1 MEGTRH
7 VPIMKI
13 LTEDQVDQV
22 HEATLAI
29 LGRTGVR
36 LDAPE
41 AVQRLVKDGAVRKEE
56 KPNVVLFPRSMV
68 EDSLN
73 KVPRFRKYFARNPK
87 NDIVWDGEH
96 TFAGSVGGNPSM
108 LDMTTGEPHPST
120 LADVEQSTR
129 VMDALENCHAISN
142 FVVATDVPG
151 ELQVVKTVEA
161 MIKNTSKCVS
171 SYALNTENVDALAK
185 MWSCLTGGLEGLR
198 KRPLFCVYGSPSSPL
213 TFDRNTCEIM
223 TRGAELGVPIDIVP
237 CPMCGGTAPV
247 TLAGGLAQQNAELL
261 AGIMLYQTVD
271 DSLPTCYSGRLTTLD
286 LRTGANIWGTAEMGL
301 ASAAAVQIAHR
312 YHMGADVYGVVSDV
326 NAYDVQMG
334 LERMM
339 AGLIPALAG
348 ADMLS
353 GIGGA
358 WGTSSAFEMLVLDNE
373 IYGDIFRAL
382 RGIQVDEDRLAT
394 GLIDRVGHMGNFL
407 AQPHTMKYLKMG
419 ELRISDLWDKRG
431 IDRFKKEGFK
441 PTQERAKAVVR
452 RILSEHEPE
461 PLDRDVARELER
473 VVSEVSKSLT

>member
-171 SYALNTENVDALAK
+171 SYALNTEN
-185 MWSCLTGGLEGLR
+185 MGR
-198 KRPLFCVYGSPSSPL
+198 
-213 TFDRNTCEIM
+213 
-223 TRGAELGVPIDIVP
+223 
-237 CPMCGGTAPV
+237 
-247 TLAGGLAQQNAELL
+247 AGQD
-261 AGIMLYQTVD
+261 VV
-271 DSLPTCYSGRLTTLD
+271 LPHGR
-286 LRTGANIWGTAEMGL
+286 A
-301 ASAAAVQIAHR
+301 
-312 YHMGADVYGVVSDV
+312 
-326 NAYDVQMG
+326 
-334 LERMM
+334 
-339 AGLIPALAG
+339 
-348 ADMLS
+348 
-353 GIGGA
+353 
-358 WGTSSAFEMLVLDNE
+358 
-373 IYGDIFRAL
+373 
-382 RGIQVDEDRLAT
+382 
-394 GLIDRVGHMGNFL
+394 
-407 AQPHTMKYLKMG
+407 
-419 ELRISDLWDKRG
+419 
-431 IDRFKKEGFK
+431 
-441 PTQERAKAVVR
+441 
-452 RILSEHEPE
+452 
-461 PLDRDVARELER
+461 
-473 VVSEVSKSLT
+473 